1 MSGWNGKRGVYSY
14 IILISLALLGLAGLR
29 FYSLYLENELM
40 TLNSQIDELRQRDL
54 LLSQRLLSLMAPD
67 RVVYYA
73 SSNLG
78 MVRDTE
84 CDMTIRL
91 AVTPNGGDSP
101 ITSTMSVAAENRG
114 ILRFLYPAASAK
126 EERRDRY

>member
-1 MSGWNGKRGVYSY
+1 MSGWNGKRGMYSY
-14 IILISLALLGLAGLR
+14 IILVSLALLGLAGLR

-40 TLNSQIDELRQRDL
+40 TLNRQIDELRQRDL

-78 MVRDTE
+78 MVRDIE
-84 CDMTIRL
+84 RDMTIRV
-91 AVTPNGGDSP
+91 ATTPKGEDSP
-101 ITSTMSVAAENRG
+101 VTATMSVAAEKSE